1 MKKLCFKNDCDKL
14 KKATQDNPTMITDL
28 INLEAKT
35 SEPIEHGIYKTS
47 GSVTTQIAI
56 AGQNGSVEF
65 PNITTGKYEVVAHT
79 HNSPANS
86 TYSIFSWEDLESVYN
101 MIKADK
107 INTSKFVSFLSTAD
121 GTRYAFTISDL
132 RKFEKAF
139 AKEGDPQ
146 FSLATDI
153 KKEVERIK
161 NYQGNPETN
170 EPPIIKEN
178 NNNPLEDEKAFLKM
192 LQKLNCGI
200 SLFEVDATY
209 TNFEKVELDNSGN
222 KTNQPCVN

>member
-107 INTSKFVSFLSTAD
+107 INTSKFVSFFQLQMEHAMPLLFLILENLK
-121 GTRYAFTISDL
+121 RHL
-132 RKFEKAF
+132 
-139 AKEGDPQ
+139 
-146 FSLATDI
+146 L
-153 KKEVERIK
+153 KKVTL
-161 NYQGNPETN
+161 NFHWQQT
-170 EPPIIKEN
+170 
-178 NNNPLEDEKAFLKM
+178 LK
-192 LQKLNCGI
+192 K
-200 SLFEVDATY
+200 
-209 TNFEKVELDNSGN
+209 K
-222 KTNQPCVN
+222 